1 MHDNLPPLLL
11 KPDDGGDGVR
21 IDDCRQPSDSE
32 ARDLGGRVLVPR
44 QLRRHLLRGKGHSC
58 RCRSDDAYIEVV
70 AIGMPSI
77 LLVDWFVFL
86 CFFLRSVSNKV
97 YFPHFDTDM

>member
-1 MHDNLPPLLL
+1 MVEMEYGSTTADSRQTPRRATWVEECSCPANYV
-11 KPDDGGDGVR
+11 GTSCEVR
-21 IDDCRQPSDSE
+21 AIHAD
-32 ARDLGGRVLVPR
+32 AV
-44 QLRRHLLRGKGHSC
+44 
-58 RCRSDDAYIEVV
+58 RSMRIEVV